1 MQQRLDKEKAKK
13 LMTLS
18 PFSSKRLL
26 RGSDIDY
33 KIENQTK
40 AKTPDIRVNKKS
52 LVLKND

>member
-1 MQQRLDKEKAKK
+1 
-13 LMTLS
+13 MTLS